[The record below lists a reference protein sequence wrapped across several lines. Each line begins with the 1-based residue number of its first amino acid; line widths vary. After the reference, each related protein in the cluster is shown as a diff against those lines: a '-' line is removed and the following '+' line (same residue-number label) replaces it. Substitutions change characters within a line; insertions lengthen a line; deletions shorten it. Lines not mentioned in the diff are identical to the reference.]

1 MIQMTKTI
9 LEDQT
14 AKATRAQ
21 LRRNS
26 MTKATLPPAVVHRRD
41 QIKVLLQRNSKG
53 VPGAHHYL
61 SLIFWMTLQKLF
73 KRE

>member
-1 MIQMTKTI
+1 MMLTTKTT

-14 AKATRAQ
+14 AKTTRAQ
-21 LRRNS
+21 IRRNS
-26 MTKATLPPAVVHRRD
+26 MTEATLPPAVMHR
-41 QIKVLLQRNSKG
+41 IKVLLQRNSRG